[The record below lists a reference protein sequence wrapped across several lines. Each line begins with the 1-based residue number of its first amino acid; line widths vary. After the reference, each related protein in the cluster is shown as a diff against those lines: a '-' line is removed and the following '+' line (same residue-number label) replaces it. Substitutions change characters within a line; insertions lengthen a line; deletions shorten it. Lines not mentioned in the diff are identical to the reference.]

1 MNELNL
7 HGKNEQ
13 ISLAKR
19 RLNHKVIS
27 IIALILTVIGVYNYA
42 LNTTYMTTGLMIS
55 LLETSYLVFV
65 AIIVCIN
72 TFINSIVY
80 PTSLRVENDDII
92 IRILILEFRFF
103 NHSLMVDKSTG
114 ILKKELVEKFNTSN
128 PVILLLKS
136 NQTGRLISL
145 VVDEEK
151 IKVLEEDNSS
161 EATN

>member
-27 IIALILTVIGVYNYA
+27 IIAFILTVIGVYNYA